1 MTKQFTG
8 NINQLSQQINSI
20 VMAGAGAQRVFS
32 LIDEKAETDD
42 GFVTLVDADIAP
54 DGTITESD
62 HHTGHW
68 AWKNPNDNGKASY
81 RELRGDVRLIDVD
94 FGYEP
99 NKEVLH
105 DSLSTRS
112 PVRRSPLSARPARAR
127 RRSRTSSTAFTT
139 LPTARFS
146 TTASTSA
153 RSKRPT
159 CAARSASSCR
169 TSTSSPAR

>member
-1 MTKQFTG
+1 MGGVFLLIHLPNVSLSGKALDISILVPFLNMTKQFTG

-42 GFVTLVDADIAP
+42 GFVTLVDANIAP

-68 AWKNPNDNGKASY
+68 AWKNPNDIGKASY

-105 DSLSTRS
+105 DVSVYACLLYTS
-112 PVRRSPLSARPARAR
+112 PSPRD
-127 RRSRTSSTAFTT
+127 
-139 LPTARFS
+139 
-146 TTASTSA
+146 
-153 RSKRPT
+153 
-159 CAARSASSCR
+159 
-169 TSTSSPAR
+169 